1 MPSLCW
7 PASFPAQ
14 AHFSVWNWNL
24 PVGDLRYASGLFP
37 SSCYEC
43 QEYIF
48 ASLYKSFVR
57 SRLPSCSSFCPL
69 SSSGQEKGCF
79 GMGFGVFCVCTYPPK
94 GLSKE
99 QGLGV
104 VLWAK
109 WDPIWANW
117 DPSGQFESGKKCSR
131 IGGGEFNHRCQ
142 EVLDLAKWL
151 IGC

>member
-1 MPSLCW
+1 METDVEYPILGWSLCG
-7 PASFPAQ
+7 FKR
-14 AHFSVWNWNL
+14 
-24 PVGDLRYASGLFP
+24 VGHPGAVLIWWSSNPPSPPLEP
-37 SSCYEC
+37 ESSCGWGVRIS
-43 QEYIF
+43 QMN
-48 ASLYKSFVR
+48 KFV
-57 SRLPSCSSFCPL
+57 LPTSTK
-69 SSSGQEKGCF
+69 QEKGCF
-79 GMGFGVFCVCTYPPK
+79 AAGFGVFCVCTYPPK